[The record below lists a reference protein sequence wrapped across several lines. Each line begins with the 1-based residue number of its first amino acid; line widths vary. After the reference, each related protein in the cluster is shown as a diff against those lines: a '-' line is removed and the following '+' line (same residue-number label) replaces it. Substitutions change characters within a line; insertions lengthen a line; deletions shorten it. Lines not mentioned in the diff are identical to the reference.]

1 MDYLKVGIVGLHWPP
16 DFGGA
21 ERYINKVVEVLNGQG
36 VEAWGITPRPAAE
49 GKDNGTKYVHRIGDT
64 VFGIDD
70 SKRMLEWWKILYAHV
85 EQEGYTHII
94 FNNCHV
100 HAWAFTDV
108 FATLK
113 EMGVKVGAFHF
124 DVKPTLLLS
133 VVEKYTEC
141 GDWDEA
147 IKPTLEAQKALFE
160 INNPLFHDI
169 HPYFILN
176 SPLFFRPDFVI
187 SCSKWSE
194 CFIDP
199 LNTTPK
205 FVLHPVLDDI
215 TIHKER
221 LERKTI
227 TMINPQYHKGR
238 SYMADIINNYSN
250 RTWTYRVLLGG
261 YGGEKEEFKAMIAD
275 SWAVQ
280 DGRVEILDYV
290 ERMEDVWESTDL
302 FIFPSRFEGYG
313 MAAVEPMIH
322 GVPVMVQDYPSVRE
336 AVGDG
341 AIIMPYECN
350 SKEWIETIEELFFD
364 DEEYEEIRQKGYE
377 RVRQLRLREADE
389 LSGLIT
395 FMEKLA

>member
-1 MDYLKVGIVGLHWPP
+1 MKVGIVGLHWPP
-16 DFGGA
+16 DWGGA
-21 ERYINKVVEVLNGQG
+21 ERYISKVVEALNGEG

-49 GKDNGTKYVHRIGDT
+49 GKDNGTKYVHRIGDM

-70 SKRMLEWWKILYAHV
+70 SKRMLEWWRKLYVHV
-85 EQEGYTHII
+85 EEEGYTHII

-100 HAWAFTDV
+100 HAWAFNDV
-108 FATLK
+108 FTKLK
-113 EMGVKVGAFHF
+113 EIGICVGIFHF
-124 DVKPTLLLS
+124 DVKPTLL
-133 VVEKYTEC
+133 VPVAENYMNN
-141 GDWDEA
+141 GDWEEA
-147 IKPTLEAQKALFE
+147 IKPILEAQKSLFE
-160 INNPLFHDI
+160 IDNPLLHDT
-169 HPYFILN
+169 HPYYIIN

-187 SCSKWSE
+187 SCSKWAE
-194 CFIDP
+194 RFIDP

-205 FVLHPVLDDI
+205 FVLHPILDDI
-215 TIHKER
+215 LINKER
-221 LERKTI
+221 LDPKTI

-250 RTWTYRVLLGG
+250 REWTYRVLLGG
-261 YGGEKEEFKAMIAD
+261 YGGQKEEFKQMIAD
-275 SWAVQ
+275 SWAVKE
-280 DGRVEILDYV
+280 GRVEILEYV

-313 MAAVEPMIH
+313 MAAVEPMVH

-364 DEEYEEIRQKGYE
+364 DEEYEEIKQKGYE
-377 RVRQLRLREADE
+377 RVRQLRIREEDE
-389 LSGLIT
+389 LGDLIK
-395 FMEKLA
+395 FMEKLT

>member
-1 MDYLKVGIVGLHWPP
+1 MKVGIVGLHWPP
-16 DFGGA
+16 DWGGA
-21 ERYINKVVEVLNGQG
+21 ERYISKVVEALNGEG

-49 GKDNGTKYVHRIGDT
+49 GKDNGTKYVHRIGDM

-70 SKRMLEWWKILYAHV
+70 SKRMLEWWRKLYVHV
-85 EQEGYTHII
+85 EEEGYTHII

-100 HAWAFTDV
+100 HAWAFNDV
-108 FATLK
+108 FTKLK
-113 EMGVKVGAFHF
+113 EIGICVGIFHF
-124 DVKPTLLLS
+124 DVKPTLL
-133 VVEKYTEC
+133 VPVAENYMNN
-141 GDWDEA
+141 GDWEEA
-147 IKPTLEAQKALFE
+147 IKPILEAQKSLFE
-160 INNPLFHDI
+160 IDNPLLHDT
-169 HPYFILN
+169 HPYYIIN

-187 SCSKWSE
+187 SCSKWAE
-194 CFIDP
+194 RFIDP

-205 FVLHPVLDDI
+205 FVLHPILDDI
-215 TIHKER
+215 LINKER
-221 LERKTI
+221 LDPKTI

-250 RTWTYRVLLGG
+250 REWTYRVLLGG
-261 YGGEKEEFKAMIAD
+261 YGGQKEEFKQMIAD
-275 SWAVQ
+275 SWAIKE
-280 DGRVEILDYV
+280 GRVEILEYV

-313 MAAVEPMIH
+313 MAAVEPMVH

-364 DEEYEEIRQKGYE
+364 DEEYEEIKQKGYE
-377 RVRQLRLREADE
+377 RVRQLRIREEDE
-389 LSGLIT
+389 LGDLIK
-395 FMEKLA
+395 FMEKLT